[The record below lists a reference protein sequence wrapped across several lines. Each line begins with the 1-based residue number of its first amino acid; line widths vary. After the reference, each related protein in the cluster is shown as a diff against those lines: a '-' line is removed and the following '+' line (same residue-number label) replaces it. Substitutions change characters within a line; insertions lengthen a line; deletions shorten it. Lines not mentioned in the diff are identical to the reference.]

1 MQSEEVSSAD
11 VANMMQGLLDRQAIH
26 DVISCY
32 SLGQGSHQDEDSA
45 ILQQWEE
52 TFSETGTVDYSVAG
66 GTVGSY
72 RDLAKWMRGDEN
84 TKKSMSGFSNWQ
96 HMLSLPLV
104 SIAGDTAHARTD
116 FFATHRGRAD
126 EGWNVHYNASGAFHD
141 DLVRTP
147 KGWRIQFRRLEV
159 YFGDPLEIA
168 KTA

>member
-1 MQSEEVSSAD
+1 MFEKEIIFEGQLAARCSS
-11 VANMMQGLLDRQAIH
+11 
-26 DVISCY
+26 
-32 SLGQGSHQDEDSA
+32 
-45 ILQQWEE
+45 
-52 TFSETGTVDYSVAG
+52 SVARPENCHP
-66 GTVGSY
+66 TPV
-72 RDLAKWMRGDEN
+72 RWMCKRSRE
-84 TKKSMSGFSNWQ
+84 KVSELKPANWSTCPT
-96 HMLSLPLV
+96 LTP
-104 SIAGDTAHARTD
+104 HARTD